1 MDTISPS
8 ILIVDNERVL
18 LERVEKTLANAGF
31 ALAGAV
37 VSNAEAIERARALA
51 PGLVLMDLPRD
62 EQMDRQPQD
71 EVDWAAVCE
80 AIQHALDI
88 PVVLISEKFD
98 EALLSRTKQVAP
110 YGFVLKPFQD
120 EQLLASIDL
129 ALAAKARERAH
140 RALEREEPNGPTPQ
154 VPEEL
159 QLKEI
164 HHRIKNQLNMVNS
177 FIDFQSRHL
186 RDPEGLNVVREIK
199 SRIAAISHIHQQ
211 IYNSKDLESVNAKE
225 YFAMLEKSLRFSYL
239 LPASIKLSLESGGFE
254 LDAQRML
261 LIGLIIT
268 EFVSN
273 SLKHGFPGLSS
284 GEIHITLQKTGSDY
298 ILMLSDS
305 GVGLPRDFD
314 FNKLKTFG
322 LQILRGM
329 VEQLKGNLQTIEGLG
344 TTFLVAF
351 EA

>member
-1 MDTISPS
+1 MDKTSPS
-8 ILIVDNERVL
+8 ILIVDNEAPLVA
-18 LERVEKTLANAGF
+18 RVEKLLAESGF
-31 ALAGAV
+31 VVADVVGSPSEAL
-37 VSNAEAIERARALA
+37 ERARSLSPDLALMNV
-51 PGLVLMDLPRD
+51 LVD
-62 EQMDRQPQD
+62 
-71 EVDWAAVCE
+71 AATPKEFDGFAACE
-80 AIQHALDI
+80 AIRQALDI
-88 PVVLISEKFD
+88 PVVVVSG
-98 EALLSRTKQVAP
+98 ALDNAQVARLTRIAP
-110 YGFVLKPFQD
+110 CGFVLKPFQD
-120 EQLLASIDL
+120 EQLLIAIKL
-129 ALAAKARERAH
+129 ALSAKAW
-140 RALEREEPNGPTPQ
+140 EREQRAIDSARRSEPAPQ
-154 VPEEL
+154 APLDL

-186 RDPEGLNVVREIK
+186 HETEGLNVVREIK

-211 IYNSKDLESVNAKE
+211 IYTSKDLESVIAKE
-225 YFAMLEKSLRFSYL
+225 YFAMLEKSLRFSYM
-239 LPASIKLSLESGGFE
+239 LPATIKLNLESGAFV

-273 SLKHGFPGLSS
+273 SLKHGFPSLST
-284 GEIHITLQKTGSDY
+284 GEIRITLQKTGSGY

-314 FNKLKTFG
+314 INKLKTFG

-329 VEQLKGNLQTIEGLG
+329 VEQLKGKLQIVEGLG

-351 EA
+351 EV